1 VVATKPGRAGLS
13 VESRVEQIA
22 SSSSNMTAQRAEDM
36 VIFHSLFPS
45 LPLAGLEPFQERD
58 FVCEL
63 PVRQLSGPEALKLYK
78 MP

>member
-1 VVATKPGRAGLS
+1 
-13 VESRVEQIA
+13 
-22 SSSSNMTAQRAEDM
+22 MTAQKAGDM
-36 VIFHSLFPS
+36 VIFHFLFPS